1 MIPICSLL
9 TIFSP
14 RHFDTDK
21 FSIRPAKKSFFFG
34 FVCLFLR
41 DNLWQ
46 TLFLSESQYM
56 KFPAHPQSTCITWQH
71 KPESSWTPGC
81 HRVPQKSS
89 CLGMGK
95 PPRWIPW
102 RSSKPE
108 ELGALGRRTW
118 KVWGSTRLGGGG
130 CRAASLLHRQKREMA
145 MRRQGE
151 KQHLFLSKAG
161 GVHFIHL
168 NRRVCP
174 LCYLSLL
181 PPWWEHPGDLPRCPA
196 QLPLGFSGAAA
207 PQDCI
212 SAPPKWCLPAEHSPI
227 GKVWTSSSLQRAGI
241 SSYHQNM

>member
-1 MIPICSLL
+1 
-9 TIFSP
+9 
-14 RHFDTDK
+14 
-21 FSIRPAKKSFFFG
+21 
-34 FVCLFLR
+34 
-41 DNLWQ
+41 
-46 TLFLSESQYM
+46 M

-71 KPESSWTPGC
+71 KPQSSWTPGC

-95 PPRWIPW
+95 PPRWVPW

-108 ELGALGRRTW
+108 KLGALGRGTW

-145 MRRQGE
+145 MLRQGE
-151 KQHLFLSKAG
+151 KQHLFLSKPG
-161 GVHFIHL
+161 GVDFIHL
-168 NRRVCP
+168 KRRVCP
-174 LCYLSLL
+174 LCYLLL
-181 PPWWEHPGDLPRCPA
+181 HLWSEHPGDLPSVDPDA
-196 QLPLGFSGAAA
+196 MLGSLMVSVELLQ
-207 PQDCI
+207 PQDSI